1 MTDSSRDLNSKD
13 NVSNAGTLNDSIK
26 SICLQEDMADVFF
39 VLKKDGNKK
48 IPAHRV
54 LLSARSPV
62 FRAMFYGPL
71 AETTKEISIPDI
83 SENAMTDFIR

>member
-1 MTDSSRDLNSKD
+1 MSSLSLRKT
-13 NVSNAGTLNDSIK
+13 AT
-26 SICLQEDMADVFF
+26 
-39 VLKKDGNKK
+39 KK